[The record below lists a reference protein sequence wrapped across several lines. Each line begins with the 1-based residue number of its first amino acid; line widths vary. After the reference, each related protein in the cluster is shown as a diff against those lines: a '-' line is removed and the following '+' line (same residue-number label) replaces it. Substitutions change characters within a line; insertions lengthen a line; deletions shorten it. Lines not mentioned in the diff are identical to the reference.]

1 MVIEGEVR
9 NLKLE
14 IEKSLTILENS
25 IEGNFEVKV
34 SSQEN
39 TQQITE
45 VMLIEQSEKHCCE
58 IGIHC

>member
-39 TQQITE
+39 TLSRLQKIADRAVRE
-45 VMLIEQSEKHCCE
+45 ALL
-58 IGIHC
+58 